1 MVRWLRLLSTLVC
14 CAFLSTSRGEAAELR
29 ITFDELARLVQTIA
43 NGTTI
48 YLNSVPGGLF
58 AKSSYIEIGSQKY
71 ALPRIEK
78 ELKKGDST
86 YAYYVN
92 DMKSTSVR
100 VSTVNS
106 ALRLALTMETEGPEA
121 TPGCVSGDCPLLSF
135 FPDIEWARP
144 SIIIDFVPVQFDGSV
159 SLQVKH
165 VSLGSTPQ
173 AACRPQSDIWAR
185 AACSIGR
192 AFANQ
197 TISKLRA
204 DLPKMVK
211 DAVNQP
217 DVQRRLADGL
227 KGYLTVGQAG
237 AVAINAISVA
247 PNSMTVNFK
256 FSAATTPGN

>member
-1 MVRWLRLLSTLVC
+1 MVRWLRLLSILVC
-14 CAFLSTSRGEAAELR
+14 CALLSTSRAQAAELR
-29 ITFDELARLVQTIA
+29 ITLDELARLVQTIA
-43 NGTTI
+43 NTTTI
-48 YLNSVPGGLF
+48 YLNSVPGLF
-58 AKSSYIEIGSQKY
+58 ASSSYIEIGSQKY
-71 ALPRIEK
+71 GLPRLEK

-92 DMKSTSVR
+92 DMKSTKVR

-106 ALRLALTMETEGPEA
+106 ALRLALSMETVGPEA
-121 TPGCVSGDCPLLSF
+121 TPGCSTGNCPLLSF
-135 FPDIEWARP
+135 FPDIEWVRP
-144 SIIIDFVPVQFDGSV
+144 SVIIDFIPVHFDGSV

-165 VSLGSTPQ
+165 VRLGSTPQ
-173 AACRPQSDIWAR
+173 AACQPQADIWAR

-197 TISKLRA
+197 AISKLRTE
-204 DLPKMVK
+204 LPKMVK

-237 AVAINAISVA
+237 AVAINTISVA

-256 FSAATTPGN
+256 FSTASTAGN